1 MVRRS
6 VPASSRCVA
15 HVCRLCL
22 WVHSRHYVPFLTM
35 SSDFPGCLPSFDNGA
50 RETKR
55 VDQSPDIVLLCF
67 AASQAIEEPKQ
78 LVSWLIPPGLAA
90 RR

>member
-1 MVRRS
+1 M
-6 VPASSRCVA
+6 AA
-15 HVCRLCL
+15 VCRLCL